1 MRRLA
6 FFVPVAIL
14 VLSLTL
20 WSALPPVEEKRVHG
34 TVIDAKATYCEPKKE
49 DGCTGTL
56 TLAARD
62 GRREETLTVKVP
74 LGTPISNGCDALSF
88 GELEGRRVTVTEVEA
103 PTGPVA
109 RAVSAPPG
117 EGCS

>member
-6 FFVPVAIL
+6 FSVPVAIL

-20 WSALPPVEEKRVHG
+20 WSALPQPGAERRIRG

-56 TLAARD
+56 VLDT
-62 GRREETLTVKVP
+62 GTREKSVVVKVP
-74 LGTPISNGCDALSF
+74 LGTPISNGCETLPF
-88 GELEGRRVTVTEVEA
+88 GELEGRRVTVTEVEEA
-103 PTGPVA
+103 TGPVA

-117 EGCS
+117 EECG